1 MSSSVVGPGDIIAE
15 RYRLE
20 RLLGQ
25 GGMGAV
31 YEAVQLSLDRRV
43 ALKLLAGEA
52 LDAPASAARF
62 EREALALARLNDPH
76 TVRLLDFGTDE
87 RRRPFLVMELLKG
100 CDLASDLAHNGPM
113 RWDQALQVSRQV
125 LASLAE
131 AHAAGIVHRDIKPA
145 NLFLCAGAEWPFV
158 RVLDFGIAA
167 STDRS
172 ADKLTLTG
180 AVVGSA
186 PYMSPEQAQG
196 REAGPAADLYALGV
210 VLFELLTRS
219 TPFAGRTFTAQLL
232 AKVIEPAPALRAV
245 RPDLEL
251 PEGVQALVAELLER
265 DAAARPCSARAVAE
279 RMRAL
284 LAGASL
290 PALVRSI
297 ETGPSAAAPLASPGT
312 EPMPIAP
319 TLDNPWSPRKPEPLH
334 EARAPRAGP
343 ALLASALLAS
353 LGVLGWEL
361 WPRPDPGEAVALV
374 PPPAPPALA
383 ASPPPAAA
391 VELRAEEVLA
401 SASANAPEDEVA
413 PPASEAR
420 EQIAPNRERPRP
432 PARAQAPRAQAP
444 RVASNAPK
452 PAAAPS
458 KPPVSTTPPPAPEPA
473 STEQQTAA
481 TPAPAAPLPEAT
493 STAPIPPSP
502 DLQLPPAPR
511 AAPPVEPR
519 ARPYLGSVESAVA
532 AEQSDEITPAQRDEI
547 IAALRERRQFA
558 RSRTIRQYRDGLIDH
573 TQLRRRLREID
584 LQFGGA
590 PPP

>member
-100 CDLASDLAHNGPM
+100 CDLASDLAHNGAM

-145 NLFLCAGAEWPFV
+145 NLVLCAGAEWPFV

-251 PEGVQALVAELLER
+251 PEAVQALVAELLER

-279 RMRAL
+279 RMSTL
-284 LAGASL
+284 LLGASL
-290 PALVRSI
+290 PALVRSL
-297 ETGPSAAAPLASPGT
+297 ETAPPAAAPLACAET

-319 TLDNPWSPRKPEPLH
+319 TLDNPWSPRKPVPLR
-334 EARAPRAGP
+334 EARAVARAPHAGP
-343 ALLASALLAS
+343 ALLASALLVS

-361 WPRPDPGEAVALV
+361 WPLPDPGEAVALV
-374 PPPAPPALA
+374 PPPAPPALVA
-383 ASPPPAAA
+383 NPPPVAA

-401 SASANAPEDEVA
+401 NAPVDAPQEEAA

-420 EQIAPNRERPRP
+420 EQIAPSRERPRP
-432 PARAQAPRAQAP
+432 RPRAQAPRAH
-444 RVASNAPK
+444 SGSAPK
-452 PAAAPS
+452 PAAAPP
-458 KPPVSTTPPPAPEPA
+458 KPPVRATPEPTPAPR
-473 STEQQTAA
+473 STEPQTAA
-481 TPAPAAPLPEAT
+481 TPLAAPLPERT
-493 STAPIPPSP
+493 STAPIASSP
-502 DLQLPPAPR
+502 DPLQLPPAPR
-511 AAPPVEPR
+511 AAPLEPR